1 LWRRLGYIAARIMQ
15 SCLAKIELIVKIY
28 LTIVVVLIIYNM
40 FPGESHFSIALRD
53 ILTVDQAKGRQTE
66 GPMDISGYS
75 SKAKIAIK
83 SAREIAV
90 SMHHPEISCEHLLL
104 SILRQEDGAV
114 KGILNQADKSSA
126 YIESLVEDK
135 LSKIAPRF
143 DVPPKAVASPSLQ
156 SVLILASEEKNRLSD
171 SSLEPEHL
179 FLALMDEGSALSAEL
194 KNKIDLRKNE
204 IYQAIS
210 ELRVLE
216 NITTPETKEREVPT
230 TINYCMD
237 LIELARAG
245 ELDPVVGRD
254 QEIVQVIQILSRRR
268 KNNPVLVGG
277 AGVGKTAIV
286 EGLAQRI
293 ADGKVTKSM
302 ADVKILSLDLGS
314 LVAGAKYKGEFEER
328 FKNLIGDIVKS
339 NGKIIL
345 FMDELHT
352 IVGAGN
358 PAGSM
363 DAANLIKP
371 ALARGNLKVIG
382 ATTEEEY
389 TKSIEK
395 DKALDRRFQKILV
408 EEPGYEVA
416 VSILTGIKEKYEKH
430 HNVTFSGESLPA
442 AVRFSQ
448 RYLRDRFLPDK
459 ALDLLDESAA
469 RFRVNYDITA
479 EKVNQISSEIDQMEK
494 RLKSTR
500 GEESP
505 TGEVQIDEVATAVE
519 KLHSDSRTLVE
530 PWLHRPG
537 FSDFYPTAPE
547 RTDITG
553 EKNMRDLTQ
562 DFKRKT
568 EAFRQI
574 KEFFQQMKSELKEED
589 VALVASLRT
598 GIPIA
603 KMLTEEKGKLLN
615 MESILERRVVGQRKA
630 IDSISNAVRKSR
642 AGLKKPQRP
651 IGSFLFLG
659 PTGTGKTEL
668 AKALAEFLFDDER
681 SIVRLDMSEYMEK
694 HSVAKII
701 GAPPGY
707 VGYEEGGALTES
719 VRRKPYSVLLFDEIE
734 KAHPDVFNILLQVMD
749 EGRLTD
755 NQRRT
760 VDFSNCLIILTSNYG
775 AEFILNKDEKKD
787 EIENQEVMELLQEK
801 FKPELLNRLTEI
813 IIFHTLGKEQIE
825 KIVDLQFKEVE
836 KLLSDR
842 NIKVSL
848 TPEARMKLASDGYS
862 FEMGAR
868 PVQRLIDQ
876 EILNPLSINLIE
888 GDYRE
893 GDLINVYLQEGKLAF
908 RKN

>member
-1 LWRRLGYIAARIMQ
+1 
-15 SCLAKIELIVKIY
+15 
-28 LTIVVVLIIYNM
+28 
-40 FPGESHFSIALRD
+40 
-53 ILTVDQAKGRQTE
+53 
-66 GPMDISGYS
+66 MDISDYS
-75 SKAKIAIK
+75 SKAKAVIK
-83 SAREIAV
+83 SAREIAI

-104 SILRQEDGAV
+104 SILRQEDGTV
-114 KGILNQADKSSA
+114 KGILNQAEKSSA

-135 LSKIAPRF
+135 LSKIPGRF
-143 DVPPKAVASPSLQ
+143 DSRPTAVAAPSLQ
-156 SVLILASEEKNRLSD
+156 SVLILANEEKNRLSD
-171 SSLEPEHL
+171 TFLEPEHL
-179 FLALMDEGSALSAEL
+179 FLALMDEGSALSADL

-204 IYQAIS
+204 IYKAIS
-210 ELRVLE
+210 ELSVLE
-216 NITTPETKEREVPT
+216 NITTPEVVEKEVPS
-230 TINYCMD
+230 TINYCLD

-254 QEIVQVIQILSRRR
+254 QEIVQLIQILSRRR
-268 KNNPVLVGG
+268 KNNPVLIGG

-286 EGLAQRI
+286 EGLAQKI
-293 ADGKVTKSM
+293 ADGQVTSNLT
-302 ADVKILSLDLGS
+302 DVKIFSLDLGS

-328 FKNLIGDIVKS
+328 FKNLLSDIVKS

-345 FMDELHT
+345 FIDELHT

-389 TKSIEK
+389 TKSVEK
-395 DKALDRRFQKILV
+395 DKALERRFQRILV
-408 EEPGYEVA
+408 EEPDYQVA
-416 VSILTGIKEKYEKH
+416 VFILAGIKEKYEQH
-430 HNVTFSGESLPA
+430 HNVSFSDDSIPA

-448 RYLRDRFLPDK
+448 RYLRDRLLPDK

-469 RFRVNYDITA
+469 RFRVNHDITA
-479 EKVNQISSEIDQMEK
+479 EKMERMNSKIEQMETK
-494 RLKSTR
+494 LRIIRSD
-500 GEESP
+500 ESP
-505 TGEVQIDEVATAVE
+505 SDDLRAEEIEDAIR
-519 KLHSDSRTLVE
+519 KLESENKALIE
-530 PWLHRPG
+530 PWLHRAN
-537 FSDFYPTAPE
+537 FSSLNLSVGENTVETYERKPEDLFPDFNRQVE
-547 RTDITG
+547 
-553 EKNMRDLTQ
+553 L
-562 DFKRKT
+562 
-568 EAFRQI
+568 FRRI
-574 KEFFQQMKSELKEED
+574 KESFIHMGNQLREED
-589 VALVASLRT
+589 VALVASVRT
-598 GIPIA
+598 GIPVA
-603 KMLTEEKGKLLN
+603 KMLAEEKEKLLS

-681 SIVRLDMSEYMEK
+681 NIVRLDMSEYMEK

-755 NQRRT
+755 SQRRT
-760 VDFSNCLIILTSNYG
+760 VDFSNSLIILTSNFG
-775 AEFILNKDEKKD
+775 AEFILNKDERKE
-787 EIENQEVMELLQEK
+787 EIVNEEVLELLQEK

-813 IIFHTLGKEQIE
+813 IIFHTLGLEQIV
-825 KIVDLQFKEVE
+825 KIVDLQFLEVA
-836 KLLSDR
+836 KLLADR
-842 NIKVSL
+842 NIKISL
-848 TPEARMKLASDGYS
+848 TPEARLKLANEGYS

-868 PVQRLIDQ
+868 PVQRLIDK
-876 EILNPLSINLIE
+876 EILNPLSVNLIE

-893 GDLINVYLQEGKLAF
+893 GDLINVYLQEGKFAF